1 MLKKRLPFSFK
12 NTKLQIK
19 QIFGGFMTKYQKILL
34 ITLTLFMLIGCS
46 MNNTVSV
53 GSTVDIDNFK
63 HPSNVIKYQW
73 SFDTK
78 PPTSRLDPRDF
89 IPSNYHPNVTFIP
102 DQAGK
107 YTIRLS
113 MITSDGNVIN
123 KSFSYSAQSQGN
135 YLSGVESNRNE
146 NTKTTENN
154 TRPIVK
160 KEPVKK
166 LAPKIIEVPVIRE
179 KVIHKKTTVTKIPNQ
194 WKTAPLPGQNPEEI
208 KEEPKY
214 TTQTKTEVINEQGK
228 VIDRKDDGTKTPN
241 IYAKYTLQVSSSVK
255 QVNANELKNRLR
267 KEGYDAFIQTA
278 MVNGKTQYRIRI
290 GHFETYN
297 QAKSYKQH
305 LINTTDF
312 EPWIDKIQ

>member
-1 MLKKRLPFSFK
+1 MSW
-12 NTKLQIK
+12 
-19 QIFGGFMTKYQKILL
+19 YQKILSIAL
-34 ITLTLFMLIGCS
+34 ALFMLIGCS
-46 MNNTVSV
+46 MNNSVSV

-63 HPSNVIKYQW
+63 HPNNVIKYQW

-123 KSFSYSAQSQGN
+123 KSFSYTAQSQGN
-135 YLSGVESNRNE
+135 YLSSVETNKNE
-146 NTKTTENN
+146 NRQELADNNQQVTEN
-154 TRPIVK
+154 
-160 KEPVKK
+160 EPTKK
-166 LAPKIIEVPVIRE
+166 LPPKIVEVPVVKE
-179 KVIHKKTTVTKIPNQ
+179 TVIHKKTTVTKIPNQ
-194 WKTAPLPGQNPEEI
+194 WKTAPLPGQNPDEI

-214 TTQTKTEVINEQGK
+214 TTHTKTEVINENQE
-228 VIDRKDDGTKTPN
+228 VIDRKDDGKTIPN
-241 IYAKYTLQVSSSVK
+241 IYAKYTLQVASSVK
-255 QVNANELKNRLR
+255 QVNANDLLNRLR
-267 KEGYDAFIQTA
+267 KQGYDAFIQSA
-278 MVNGKTQYRIRI
+278 VVNGDTYYRIRI

-297 QAKSYKQH
+297 QAKSYREH

-312 EPWIDKIQ
+312 EPWIDKLK